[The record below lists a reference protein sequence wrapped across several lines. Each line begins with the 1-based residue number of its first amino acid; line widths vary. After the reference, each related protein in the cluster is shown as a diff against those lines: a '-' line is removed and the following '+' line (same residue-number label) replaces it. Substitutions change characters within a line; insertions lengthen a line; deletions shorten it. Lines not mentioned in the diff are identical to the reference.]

1 MVARVTSMFED
12 YATGM
17 GAAYDEMYD
26 VGAELRTPYS
36 QLQPSLQEM
45 GTAELQTRVEALQ
58 SSYLDQGVT
67 FDIGGEER
75 AFPLDVL
82 PRVIEMDQWA
92 KVEAGVQQRVHT
104 LEKFLDDLYDAGRV
118 LQDGVV
124 PRRVVTTSSHFHRA
138 AAGIEPPNGVRVHV
152 SGIDLIRDD
161 EGEFRVLEDNV
172 RVPSGVS
179 YVMTNRRAI
188 AAALPETFAEHR
200 IRPVAGYPQKLLTA
214 LRAAAPAGVTDPNVV
229 VLTPGVFNGAYFE
242 HALLAR
248 TMGVELVEGRDLECR
263 RGRVMMRTTQGL
275 EPVHVIYRRVDDEFL
290 DPVHFRSNS
299 LLGCSGLINAARAGN
314 VTIANAVGNGVAD
327 DKLIYTYLPDLVRY
341 YLDEEPIL
349 KNVDTWRLGDADH
362 REEVMDR
369 LDELV
374 LKPVDG
380 SGGKGIVIGPQATK
394 AELDELREK
403 VMPGPAVVDRPAGD
417 PAEHRPDVRQRRDA
431 SPPRRPA
438 AVRGQRRQPR
448 VGAPRRPDP
457 RGAGRGR
464 ADRELLAR
472 RWLQGHLGAGRPR
485 PPRRARPS
493 PSASSCT
500 PTPQDVGPALDSF
513 SSQQDQQQQQQQTGR
528 GGSMLSRIAE
538 SLFWIGRYVERAED
552 TARILD
558 VQTQLILEDPGVD
571 EATTCRSLLSIMG
584 VEVDD
589 DAPSSTPPR

>member
-1 MVARVTSMFED
+1 MFED

-26 VGAELRTPYS
+26 DGAGLRTPYS
-36 QLQPSLQEM
+36 QLQPSLQQM
-45 GTAELQTRVEALQ
+45 GQAELQTRVEALQ

-104 LEKFLDDLYDAGRV
+104 LEKFLDDVYDAGRV
-118 LQDGVV
+118 LDDGVV

-161 EGEFRVLEDNV
+161 DGEFRVLEDNV

-299 LLGCSGLINAARAGN
+299 LLGCSG
-314 VTIANAVGNGVAD
+314 
-327 DKLIYTYLPDLVRY
+327 PDQR
-341 YLDEEPIL
+341 
-349 KNVDTWRLGDADH
+349 
-362 REEVMDR
+362 
-369 LDELV
+369 
-374 LKPVDG
+374 
-380 SGGKGIVIGPQATK
+380 
-394 AELDELREK
+394 
-403 VMPGPAVVDRPAGD
+403 RPRRQRHD
-417 PAEHRPDVRQRRDA
+417 RQRRRQRRRRRQADLHLPA
-431 SPPRRPA
+431 RPGALLPRRGADPEERRHLAARRRRPPR
-438 AVRGQRRQPR
+438 G
-448 VGAPRRPDP
+448 GD
-457 RGAGRGR
+457 G
-464 ADRELLAR
+464 
-472 RWLQGHLGAGRPR
+472 
-485 PPRRARPS
+485 PPRRAG
-493 PSASSCT
+493 ASSRST
-500 PTPQDVGPALDSF
+500 APA
-513 SSQQDQQQQQQQTGR
+513 
-528 GGSMLSRIAE
+528 A
-538 SLFWIGRYVERAED
+538 RA
-552 TARILD
+552 
-558 VQTQLILEDPGVD
+558 
-571 EATTCRSLLSIMG
+571 S
-584 VEVDD
+584 
-589 DAPSSTPPR
+589 